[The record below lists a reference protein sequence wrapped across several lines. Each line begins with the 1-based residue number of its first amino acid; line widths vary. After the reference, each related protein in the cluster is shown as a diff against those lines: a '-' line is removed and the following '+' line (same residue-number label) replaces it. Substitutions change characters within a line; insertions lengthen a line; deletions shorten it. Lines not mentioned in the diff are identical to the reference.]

1 MTSPRGRH
9 VSLTMADA
17 NTSRTAAGPDA
28 PLGKVR
34 GHRHEVRRREGW
46 MARLGAGL
54 SLACAV
60 HCALT
65 PLLVGIL
72 PLLGLSFL
80 SEERTEAW
88 LVGAVVVL
96 ATGSAL
102 WGFKRHGALRA
113 VMAFAGAVGL
123 LLMGRW
129 LGDEHPLGVPLT
141 IAGGLAIAGAHWLS
155 ARLCRTCPNHQAEA
169 HGHAH

>member
-1 MTSPRGRH
+1 
-9 VSLTMADA
+9 MANA
-17 NTSRTAAGPDA
+17 KPNTAAA
-28 PLGKVR
+28 R
-34 GHRHEVRRREGW
+34 SW
-46 MARLGAGL
+46 MSRLGAGL
-54 SLACAV
+54 SVACAI

-88 LVGAVVVL
+88 IVGAVVVL
-96 ATGSAL
+96 AIGSAL

-113 VMAFAGAVGL
+113 VMAFVGAVGL

-129 LGDEHPLGVPLT
+129 LGDQHPLGVPLT
-141 IAGGLAIAGAHWLS
+141 IAGGVSIALAHWLS
-155 ARLCRTCPNHQAEA
+155 ARLCKTCPSHAGEA
-169 HGHAH
+169 HQH